1 MGAATREWDA
11 DAPKE
16 EYVDSFDI
24 LKVGTRLW
32 VFILLIIRY
41 LHHSLY
47 FSLLYYKL
55 SITHITKLLQI
66 K

>member
-1 MGAATREWDA
+1 MGAATREWDL

-16 EYVDSFDI
+16 EHVDSFDI

-41 LHHSLY
+41 LLHSLY
-47 FSLLYYKL
+47 FSLFYYKL